1 MSLPISGVQP
11 SPSPGVSDEKFQ
23 RTTPHSTQC
32 VHCVLILIRRYSF
45 HCCAFLITSS
55 VKAIHI
61 LSSRSLDCK
70 EIGICVF
77 RSLHLG
83 NANSKEGRNDDCG
96 IFQVPG
102 KLYAVLPTD
111 TPEKAVC
118 YSVLKLSMN

>member
-1 MSLPISGVQP
+1 M
-11 SPSPGVSDEKFQ
+11 
-23 RTTPHSTQC
+23 
-32 VHCVLILIRRYSF
+32 
-45 HCCAFLITSS
+45 
-55 VKAIHI
+55 
-61 LSSRSLDCK
+61 
-70 EIGICVF
+70 F

-83 NANSKEGRNDDCG
+83 NANSKEGRNDDSG